1 MVARTV
7 VVVARTVVVVAG
19 AVATVV
25 VISGVRIR
33 MEVVVVDSDGRVVVV
48 AKVDV
53 LPTIRVLSGEFAKLK
68 LSPVQVPP
76 VGLSRPYAYML

>member
-1 MVARTV
+1 MIPTEPNGTV
-7 VVVARTVVVVAG
+7 VVVDEV
-19 AVATVV
+19 
-25 VISGVRIR
+25 
-33 MEVVVVDSDGRVVVV
+33 VVVVDSDGRVVVV